1 MSIVIKNSNV
11 VFGPKS
17 IIVPPVPLLLDLY
30 PNALIA
36 YSVRKLRTGYLGNCI
51 RVRRSS
57 DNNEQDIG
65 FVNNEL
71 NTSGLLSFVGNE
83 NGFVSSF
90 YDNVNNYNQ
99 TSSISTTQPQIVTN
113 GVVNTNGSSIIKPT
127 LTWSLSRGLGNT
139 NNLTIGSSEIWLFLV
154 LNITTTTVG
163 TQILFEQTVN
173 FNNFSGS
180 VVVFLRD
187 GVIYASQRTSFY
199 ASRLTPLSPGRYVIS
214 VRLRSNVS
222 FTNFVEFYINGVQ
235 ATTSTFSN
243 HTLGPISF
251 INAPVF
257 IGARNLS
264 TSSFV
269 GQLQELIVY
278 NSDQSANRQAIE
290 TNINNYYGIY

>member
-1 MSIVIKNSNV
+1 MSITGRYITMRGGNIIGTPPV
-11 VFGPKS
+11 
-17 IIVPPVPLLLDLY
+17 IVPPSLLLDLY
-30 PNALIA
+30 PNAAVA
-36 YSVRKLRTGYLGNCI
+36 YSLRKLRSDYTGACV

-57 DNNEQDIG
+57 DNAEQDIG
-65 FVNNEL
+65 FVANEL
-71 NTSGLLSFVGNE
+71 DTASLLAFVGAGS
-83 NGFVSSF
+83 GFVSSL
-90 YDNVNNYNQ
+90 YDNFNSYNQ

-113 GVVNTNGSSIIKPT
+113 GVIDTNGLKPT
-127 LTWSLSRGLGNT
+127 LTWALNRGLGNT

-180 VVVFLRD
+180 VVVYLRD
-187 GVIYASQRTSFY
+187 GLLYVSQRTAFY
-199 ASRLTPLSPGRYVIS
+199 ASRTTPLSPGRYVIS
-214 VRLRSNVS
+214 IRLRSNVS
-222 FTNFVEFYINGVQ
+222 FTNFVEFYINGLQ
-235 ATTSTFSN
+235 AATSTFSN
-243 HTLGPISF
+243 HTNGPISF

-278 NSDQSANRQAIE
+278 NSDQSVSRAEIE
-290 TNINNYYGIY
+290 TNINNYYAIY